1 MTDTNLT
8 AGPLFLND
16 LFLLFSKKNSQIGL
30 YYTRLLMV
38 LLFFRL
44 YDDLSFNLLH
54 LLKIPRQIKEKKLT
68 STDHCCVLF
77 SSFLGKRSGTQ
88 AGFPLR
94 FVYKIRVFILVFC
107 RKEKCG
113 CSVLS
118 RRKEKVLMQCDV

>member
-94 FVYKIRVFILVFC
+94 FVYKIRVFILVFLPKREMRLFC
-107 RKEKCG
+107 ALPEKRK
-113 CSVLS
+113 SADAV
-118 RRKEKVLMQCDV
+118 